1 MTNNITRTYA
11 RQIEKARITPAVA
24 EILVDCIYS
33 PATVFASIDRIFMK
47 AKFSGLTS
55 TEIISVME
63 SGAFAEDLMDEK
75 KLIALKPYLKIWP
88 DNPRKAKMALDA
100 GMSPAEIAKIGADNI
115 SEESLQVMI
124 SLN

>member
-11 RQIEKARITPAVA
+11 RQIEKARIPLDVA
-24 EILVDCIYS
+24 EILVDCVYS

-55 TEIISVME
+55 SEIIAVME

-88 DNPRKAKMALDA
+88 KDPRKAKLAFDA
-100 GMSPAEIAKIGADNI
+100 GMSPAEITKIGAENI
-115 SEESLQVMI
+115 SEESLKVMI